1 MTVEPVSRDH
11 ILYVLSYLWPRG
23 EEELQRLGLGKAEAY
38 YRFADYCHHGRNHA
52 LIWDGKPVA
61 IVGICNDADESFTW
75 FQATDE
81 FADHAGQITRHIRR
95 EAAAHKGPL
104 YIYSVC
110 VHPDT
115 ERWFRVLGF
124 INDNNS
130 QTLPTGAT
138 LMRFKR
144 K

>member
-1 MTVEPVSRDH
+1 MTVTPATREA

-23 EEELQRLGLGKAEAY
+23 EEELAKLGLSKAEAY
-38 YRFADYCHHGRNHA
+38 YRFADYANHGRNQA
-52 LIWDGKPVA
+52 LIFDGVPAAV
-61 IVGICNDADESFTW
+61 VGIATEGHESFTW
-75 FQATDE
+75 FQATNE
-81 FADHAGQITRHIRR
+81 FEKYASQITRHIRR

-110 VHPDT
+110 VHPNT

-124 INDNNS
+124 MPDNHS
-130 QTLPTGAT
+130 QTLPTGAE
-138 LMRFKR
+138 LLRFKR

>member
-1 MTVEPVSRDH
+1 MTVTPATREA

-23 EEELQRLGLGKAEAY
+23 EEELRQLGLSKAEAY
-38 YRFADYCHHGRNHA
+38 YRFADYANHGRNQA
-52 LIWDGKPVA
+52 LIFDGVPAAV
-61 IVGICNDADESFTW
+61 VGIATEGHESFTW
-75 FQATDE
+75 FQATNE
-81 FADHAGQITRHIRR
+81 FEKYASQITRHIRR

-124 INDNNS
+124 MPDNHS
-130 QTLPTGAT
+130 QTLPTGAE
-138 LMRFKR
+138 LLRFKR